1 MGGALPTAMR
11 EAGKLARI
19 LDPKVSAQVG
29 WVQAVNAAP
38 YFAALQFASPA
49 QILAMGAPD
58 ARLPYPT
65 AMRHYA
71 RAVAYANQ
79 RNRAGFERELA
90 GLRGIRDSGDLKPM
104 IDQGVPA
111 TDLLQLA
118 DTVARAR
125 WASAGRNYGEAARLY
140 REAIATEDKLSYMEP
155 PWWYYPVHQSLG
167 AALYRA
173 GRYDDAQQAFTAALA
188 RSPNNGWALYGLA
201 ESERALGNPAK
212 AAAARAALKRAWMGD
227 PRWLRMDRL

>member
-1 MGGALPTAMR
+1 
-11 EAGKLARI
+11 
-19 LDPKVSAQVG
+19 
-29 WVQAVNAAP
+29 
-38 YFAALQFASPA
+38 
-49 QILAMGAPD
+49 MGAPD

-71 RAVAYANQ
+71 RAAAYANQ

-90 GLRGIRDSGDLKPM
+90 GLKAIRDSGDLKPM

-111 TDLLQLA
+111 ADLLQLA

-212 AAAARAALKRAWMGD
+212 SAAARAALKRAWMGD